1 MNPSG
6 EGTPSGGPDKTSSRN
21 PKTGKI
27 LLIEEGYQIFEK
39 KIPGW
44 GDYAKRNLPHS
55 PETIRS
61 LADRA
66 RRDYPDFFEIPDIV
80 SAFKK
85 AEKAN
90 VPLDILTAVMEW
102 DLGSRKYKLA
112 TSPAKSPS
120 TIESKKAKKALKE
133 IEEVQQEIDDL
144 TKAYLQG
151 IFKTYVKAVDSV
163 RDFPLECLDQYDKNF
178 FLSFLAPL
186 LEFPEDP
193 STSVH
198 SIVYGEKNIRYAI
211 EKVTAPLLDTL
222 KGIRE
227 ALIATAEPEKDRIL
241 AVMHRDPEYLKAV
254 GKGAKRR
261 GPKIDHFENGI
272 IVKYSTFFRMS
283 TGNPQDGIA
292 RAIVAHLILPMRP
305 ERAVWLDDKKKPWEL
320 TKLYKQA
327 REHAEGH
334 ISFKR
339 NTIPYQV
346 VFHKY
351 FGLGLL

>member
-120 TIESKKAKKALKE
+120 TIESKKAKKALK
-133 IEEVQQEIDDL
+133 V
-144 TKAYLQG
+144 
-151 IFKTYVKAVDSV
+151 
-163 RDFPLECLDQYDKNF
+163 
-178 FLSFLAPL
+178 
-186 LEFPEDP
+186 
-193 STSVH
+193 
-198 SIVYGEKNIRYAI
+198 
-211 EKVTAPLLDTL
+211 
-222 KGIRE
+222 
-227 ALIATAEPEKDRIL
+227 
-241 AVMHRDPEYLKAV
+241 
-254 GKGAKRR
+254 
-261 GPKIDHFENGI
+261 
-272 IVKYSTFFRMS
+272 
-283 TGNPQDGIA
+283 
-292 RAIVAHLILPMRP
+292 
-305 ERAVWLDDKKKPWEL
+305 
-320 TKLYKQA
+320 
-327 REHAEGH
+327 
-334 ISFKR
+334 
-339 NTIPYQV
+339 
-346 VFHKY
+346 
-351 FGLGLL
+351 